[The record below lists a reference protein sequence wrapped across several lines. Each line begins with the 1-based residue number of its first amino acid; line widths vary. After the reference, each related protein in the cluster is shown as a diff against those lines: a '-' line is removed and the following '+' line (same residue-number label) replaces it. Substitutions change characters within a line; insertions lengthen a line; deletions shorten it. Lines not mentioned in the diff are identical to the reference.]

1 MFTIVAAWCDDNAKL
16 DGTLQPMTT
25 AFPTES
31 LISPESLTILLSA
44 HQSYHAVRPPS
55 YDEVLTEIAER
66 VREAESIGKADI
78 GALLFWKRLR
88 ADTIW
93 ARALLEL
100 PEAKVRELTA
110 PAVEGVNDLSL
121 SVREAAVA
129 GRKALSALP
138 GFGSGDALAS
148 ALLVAA
154 APHRMAIYDRR
165 AQKGLKVIGVKLSPA
180 RGRYGRYMEQVE
192 AIRATAKAQNHE
204 WTARDVDLALY
215 TLGA

>member
-1 MFTIVAAWCDDNAKL
+1 
-16 DGTLQPMTT
+16 MTT

-31 LISPESLTILLSA
+31 LISPESWATLLSA
-44 HQSYHAVRPPS
+44 HKKHHAASSPA
-55 YDEVLTEIAER
+55 YDDVLTEIAER
-66 VREAESIGKADI
+66 VREAGSIGKADV

-93 ARALLEL
+93 ATALLEM
-100 PEAKVRELTA
+100 PEARVRELTG
-110 PAVEGVNDLSL
+110 PAVKGVNDSSL
-121 SVREAAVA
+121 SVPEAAVA

-165 AQKGLKVIGVKLSPA
+165 AQKGLKVIGLELSPS
-180 RGRYGRYMEQVE
+180 RGRYGRYMDLVE
-192 AIRATAKAQNHE
+192 SIRATAKWQSQE

-215 TLGA
+215 TLGG